1 MPDDNPETNERTV
14 RITLMM
20 LQYGWAKQRRLMKA
34 AMAAWR
40 RKTARGKDARGASRP
55 ERIH

>member
-20 LQYGWAKQRRLMKA
+20 QQYSWAKQRRLMKA
-34 AMAAWR
+34 AMAVWR
-40 RKTARGKDARGASRP
+40 RKTTRGKHSRRGSTP